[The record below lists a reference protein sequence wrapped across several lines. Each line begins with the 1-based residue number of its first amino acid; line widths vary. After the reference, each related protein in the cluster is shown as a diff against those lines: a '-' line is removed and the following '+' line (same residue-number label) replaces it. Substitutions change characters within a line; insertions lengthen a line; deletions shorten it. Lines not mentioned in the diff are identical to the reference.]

1 MRKIF
6 FIFLIATFCISVS
19 AQTKSNVKIQA
30 SGLGKVTVSKGK
42 TRSIIDLSKDVSGC
56 VFVPTE
62 FKKDLD
68 KKGCTAP
75 PATFKLIDAT
85 EKNKQTFL
93 ILTANA
99 QENCNV
105 CGRCGASEATTVI
118 WLKLD
123 ASLKLLE
130 KKNIP
135 LEYCGLNLTMI
146 YSDSETNKETPDDS
160 SDVSFKGNVMTIEF
174 ERRLFSEESNG
185 DKDTYEFTHV
195 EYDRTKPENG
205 LVIKT
210 EKRDKSSSPDQ

>member
-6 FIFLIATFCISVS
+6 FIFLIAAFCVPFS
-19 AQTKSNVKIQA
+19 AQTKSNVKIQ
-30 SGLGKVTVSKGK
+30 GNNLGKVTVLKGK
-42 TRSIIDLSKDVSGC
+42 TRSVIDLSSDVSGC
-56 VFVPTE
+56 VFVPKE

-68 KKGCTAP
+68 KKGCTAS

-93 ILTANA
+93 ILTADE

-123 ASLKLLE
+123 ARLKLLE
-130 KKNIP
+130 KKNLP
-135 LEYCGLNLTMI
+135 LEYCGLNLSMI
-146 YSDSETNKETPDDS
+146 YPDSETNKETADDS
-160 SDVSFKGNVMTIEF
+160 SDFSFKGNMMTIEF
-174 ERRLFSEESNG
+174 ERRLFNEESNG
-185 DKDTYEFTHV
+185 DVDMYEFTLV

-210 EKRDKSSSPDQ
+210 EKRDKSSLPN

>member
-1 MRKIF
+1 MRKIL
-6 FIFLIATFCISVS
+6 FIFLIATFGIFVS
-19 AQTKSNVKIQA
+19 AQTKSNVRVQGN
-30 SGLGKVTVSKGK
+30 SLGKVTVSKGK
-42 TRSIIDLSKDVSGC
+42 ARSVIDLSKDVSGC
-56 VFVPTE
+56 VFVPAE

-123 ASLKLLE
+123 ARLKLLE

-146 YSDSETNKETPDDS
+146 YSGSETNKETPDDS
-160 SDVSFKGNVMTIEF
+160 SDVSFRGNVMTIEF

-185 DKDTYEFTHV
+185 DKDMYEFTHV

>member
-19 AQTKSNVKIQA
+19 AQTTPKIKIW
-30 SGLGKVTVSKGK
+30 GLGSGKITVSKGK

-56 VFVPTE
+56 VFVPAE
-62 FKKDLD
+62 FEKELD
-68 KKGCTAP
+68 KKGCTSP
-75 PATFKLIDAT
+75 PATFKLLDAT

-93 ILTANA
+93 IVTADA

-123 ASLKLLE
+123 EKLKLLE

-146 YSDSETNKETPDDS
+146 YSDSETVKETSDDS
-160 SDVSFKGNVMTIEF
+160 SDFSFKNNVMTIEF

-185 DKDTYEFTHV
+185 DKDMYDFTRV
-195 EYDRTKPENG
+195 EYDRTNPENG

-210 EKRDKSSSPDQ
+210 ERRDKSSATDQ